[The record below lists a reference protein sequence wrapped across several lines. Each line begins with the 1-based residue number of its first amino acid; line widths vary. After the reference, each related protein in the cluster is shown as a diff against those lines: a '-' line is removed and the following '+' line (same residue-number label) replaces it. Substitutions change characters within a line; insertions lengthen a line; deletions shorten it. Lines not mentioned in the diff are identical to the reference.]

1 MVLVGGTLIA
11 EKRQT
16 HRKTRA
22 DLQPFLNFRLSLY
35 EIETA
40 IIVTKRNYEKRKK
53 HFVKYLDHR
62 ISIYWEKLSKL
73 FI

>member
-16 HRKTRA
+16 RRKTRA
-22 DLQPFLNFRLSLY
+22 DLRPFLNFRLSLY

-53 HFVKYLDHR
+53 HSVKYLDHR